1 MNNEK
6 QTPRLNK
13 AFAGAIVVFAL
24 AAIGVAA
31 YAQNRSLELGEL
43 ESMHNKASASISE
56 MRNQL
61 AQAEQE
67 LRCLESDIAAKK
79 IEQELASDAPNTE
92 EIKRLSDKLNC
103 GLGK

>member
-24 AAIGVAA
+24 VAVGVTV
-31 YAQNRSLELGEL
+31 YAQNRSLELSEL
-43 ESMHNKASASISE
+43 ESMYSKASTSISE
-56 MRNQL
+56 MRDQL
-61 AQAEQE
+61 TQAEQE
-67 LRCLESDIAAKK
+67 LGCLESDIAAKK

-92 EIKRLSDKLNC
+92 EIKRLSEKLNC